1 MKFTTFLHVARDAWW
16 LLLPVLMIGVILS
29 LSLDMAVP
37 WLLALLLCAGI
48 SLCFLDYDRL
58 VPPHALGLVVPID
71 GTIIHR
77 RECHDPYLNRAAIKL
92 SVRVNRYGIY
102 YFRAPSEGTVM
113 EIRAGRRGHRNA
125 AQASWIRTDEFDDIV
140 MVVSEGSLLGQR
152 PVSAA
157 FGQRIGQ
164 GRRCGSRRLARRVD
178 LYIPINSRVDVKLGQ
193 KVRAGN
199 DMLATMV
206 HNASNLDLQ

>member
-1 MKFTTFLHVARDAWW
+1 MRYTTFLHVAREAWW
-16 LLLPVLMIGVILS
+16 LLLPILAIGVILS
-29 LSLDMAVP
+29 FSLNMAAPWMIAVLLSAGLSLSFV
-37 WLLALLLCAGI
+37 
-48 SLCFLDYDRL
+48 DYDRV
-58 VPPHALGLVVPID
+58 VPPQALGLVVPVD
-71 GTIIHR
+71 GSIVHR

-92 SVRVNRYGIY
+92 SIRVNRYGVY

-113 EIRAGRRGHRNA
+113 EIRRGRRGGRHS

-140 MVVSEGSLLGQR
+140 MVISEGSLLGQR

-178 LYIPINSRVDVKLGQ
+178 LYIPINSRVDVKLGD

-199 DMLATMV
+199 DVLATMV
-206 HNASNLDLQ
+206 HNASNLE